1 LIKRPL
7 DLVEKCYFLAEL
19 LIVKYQ

>member
-1 LIKRPL
+1 LIKRPS